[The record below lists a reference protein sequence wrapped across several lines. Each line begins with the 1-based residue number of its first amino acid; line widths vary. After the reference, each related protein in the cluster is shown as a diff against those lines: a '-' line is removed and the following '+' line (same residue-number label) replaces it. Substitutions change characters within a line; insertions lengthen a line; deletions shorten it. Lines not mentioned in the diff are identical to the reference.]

1 MTADAGDD
9 GPTEVD
15 PFQLESRL
23 TSHAIYVT
31 ELSGD
36 VAEGFDLTYQ
46 SIDVENGVL
55 RNRELGR
62 VINVFRDLLEGEA
75 TAVRATVTDLD
86 DRPVARW
93 HCEASWLAALEA
105 GELSEVEFS
114 QRVVDTAEPLVGGG
128 DGGAE
133 GSTSGSGG
141 DGGADGSGSDD
152 E

>member
-9 GPTEVD
+9 GPTEID

-36 VAEGFDLTYQ
+36 VAGGFDVIYQ

-55 RNRELGR
+55 RDRELGR
-62 VINVFRDLLEGEA
+62 VVNVFRDLLEGEA
-75 TAVRATVTDLD
+75 TAIRATVTDLD

-114 QRVVDTAEPLVGGG
+114 QRVVDTAEPLVDG
-128 DGGAE
+128 DDDR
-133 GSTSGSGG
+133 T
-141 DGGADGSGSDD
+141 GGADGSASDSGADGSASGDG
-152 E
+152 